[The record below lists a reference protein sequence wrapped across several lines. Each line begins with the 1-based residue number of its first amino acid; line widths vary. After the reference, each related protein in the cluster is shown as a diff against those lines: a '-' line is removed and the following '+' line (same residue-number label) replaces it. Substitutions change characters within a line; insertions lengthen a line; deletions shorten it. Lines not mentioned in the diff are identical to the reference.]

1 MDEQFT
7 DELQQA
13 ENEFKQ
19 KNFSAAFN
27 IFFELAHKNCVQAQ
41 YRLAQMYDYSGNYYI
56 HYSTGNIKE
65 NPQQAFYWYQKA
77 AQNGHAFAQHN
88 LAYLY
93 EIGYGIEKDLTQS
106 IYWYQKAA
114 DNGDNYAQNNLAH
127 NYFNCIGVERD
138 IQKAI
143 KYWQL
148 SANAG
153 NEKAAK
159 HLACIYLDG
168 EHIKQDIQL
177 GISLLKKSANKGF
190 IDAVLLLG
198 EIYEQGLY
206 NIPKDEEKAL
216 KLYKQFIQNED
227 AFYKSEEVLYRIVK
241 MYIEARGTEQNLKQ
255 AKKYLSKI
263 SKYSKEY
270 KELKQLLN
278 EMG

>member
-1 MDEQFT
+1 MDEQYI

-13 ENEFKQ
+13 ENEFNK
-19 KNFSAAFN
+19 KNYSTALN

-41 YRLAQMYDYSGNYYI
+41 YRLAQMYDKSNRYFFYTIGD
-56 HYSTGNIKE
+56 IKE
-65 NPQQAFYWYQKA
+65 SPQQAFYWYQKA

-88 LAYLY
+88 LAYCY
-93 EIGYGIEKDLTQS
+93 EIGYGVEENLSQAV
-106 IYWYQKAA
+106 YWYQQAA

-127 NYFNCIGVERD
+127 SYFNGIGVEKD
-138 IQKAI
+138 IQKSI
-143 KYWQL
+143 QYWQL

-168 EHIKQDIQL
+168 EYIKQDIKL
-177 GISLLKKSANKGF
+177 GISLLKKSASKGF

-198 EIYEQGLY
+198 EIYENGLY
-206 NIPKDEEKAL
+206 NIQKDEKKAL
-216 KLYKQFIQNED
+216 KLYKQFIQQED
-227 AFYKSEEVLYRIVK
+227 KFYHSEEVLYRIVK
-241 MYIEARGTEQNLKQ
+241 MYIESRGTEQNLKQ

-278 EMG
+278 KMS